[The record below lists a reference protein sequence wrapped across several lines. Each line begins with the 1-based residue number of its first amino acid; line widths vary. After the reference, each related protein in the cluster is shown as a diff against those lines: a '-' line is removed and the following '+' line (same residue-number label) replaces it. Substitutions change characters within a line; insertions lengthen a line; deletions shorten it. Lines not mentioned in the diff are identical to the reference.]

1 MCLKIGV
8 GDGASVLGEAIQAIG
23 GELVTFLQGVG
34 VGAVDREEGG
44 VGVLVTIVEMMEERL
59 KDLGRSLVSILSL
72 SL

>member
-1 MCLKIGV
+1 MGLACLVKR
-8 GDGASVLGEAIQAIG
+8 SKRLG

>member
-1 MCLKIGV
+1 MGLACLVKR
-8 GDGASVLGEAIQAIG
+8 SKRLGG